1 MPRPGVPDPY
11 RRRAREA
18 GYVSRAVFKLKAMDA
33 RFHLV
38 RRGQR
43 VLDLGCSPGS
53 WLQYLGERVGPQ
65 GLVLGVDVKPPAV
78 SLKPPLDFLAG
89 DVQSLDLAALREK
102 APSFDLVV
110 SDLAPATSGIRE
122 VDESRS
128 LALARAALAAA
139 RQLLRPGGHF
149 LVKVFE
155 GPDLPQLVA
164 EVGQVF
170 AEVHRA
176 KPAGSRAASREL
188 YLVGLKKKGAPPPPD
203 QNPGQH
209 G

>member
-11 RRRAREA
+11 RRQAREA
-18 GYVSRAVFKLKAMDA
+18 GYVSRAVFKLQAIDA
-33 RFHLV
+33 KYQLV

-53 WLQYLGERVGPQ
+53 WLQYLGERVGPE
-65 GLVLGVDVKPPAV
+65 GLVVGVDLQPPAV
-78 SLKPPLDFLAG
+78 PLTPPLYFLAG
-89 DVQSLDLAALREK
+89 DVQSLDLAALREL
-102 APSFDLVV
+102 APVFDLVV

-139 RQLLRPGGHF
+139 RELLRPGGHF

-155 GPDLPQLVA
+155 GPDLPELVA
-164 EVGQVF
+164 EIRRSF
-170 AEVHRA
+170 AACHRV
-176 KPAGSRAASREL
+176 KPPGSRPASREL
-188 YLVGLKKKGAPPPPD
+188 YLLGPQKRGAPPPD
-203 QNPGQH
+203 QNPGRH

>member
-1 MPRPGVPDPY
+1 MPRPGVPDPF
-11 RRRAREA
+11 RRQAREA
-18 GYVSRAVFKLKAMDA
+18 GYVSRAVFKLKAMDGKY
-33 RFHLV
+33 HLV

-53 WLQYLGERVGPQ
+53 WLQYLGERVGPE
-65 GLVLGVDVKPPAV
+65 GVVLGVDLKPPAIP
-78 SLKPPLDFLAG
+78 LKPPLNFLAG

-102 APSFDLVV
+102 APVFDLVV

-139 RQLLRPGGHF
+139 RELLRPGGHF

-155 GPDLPQLVA
+155 GPELPELVA
-164 EVGQVF
+164 EMRQVF

-176 KPAGSRAASREL
+176 KPPGSRPASREL
-188 YLVGLKKKGAPPPPD
+188 YLVGLRKRRASGAPE
-203 QNPGQH
+203 QTPGRH